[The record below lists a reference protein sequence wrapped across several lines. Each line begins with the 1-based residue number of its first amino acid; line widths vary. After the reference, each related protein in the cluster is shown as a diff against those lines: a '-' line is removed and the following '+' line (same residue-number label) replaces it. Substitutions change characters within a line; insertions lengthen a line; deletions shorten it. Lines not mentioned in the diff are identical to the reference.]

1 MKTKLS
7 LILFLVLFCTP
18 SLQADENTIRE
29 ETYKNLEVFSNVLML
44 LQEHYVDTIDPHDV
58 ISGAINGM
66 LTSLDPHS
74 AYMVPEDFKEL
85 QEETHGSFSGIG
97 IEITINDGLLTV
109 VSPIEDTPAYV
120 AGLKAGDQII
130 KIEDEPT
137 KNMTLMD
144 AVKMLR
150 GKKGTSVT
158 ISIYRT
164 GWQELKDFTLVRD
177 EIPLNSV
184 KSSELTPDLFY
195 IRISNFQANTT
206 RDLQDALHEQEKKGP
221 ISGLILDLRNNP
233 GGLLDQS
240 VKVADVFLDSGVV
253 VSTRGRNKEQDMIFE
268 AYMDEDNYTFPMIVL
283 VNGGSASASEIV
295 AGALQDHKR
304 AIVLG
309 TVTFGKGSVQTIIPM
324 PDGAG
329 LRLTTAKYYTPS
341 GDSIQATGIK
351 PDIIVPFI
359 PSNGDK
365 DSAQNGHAQL
375 REKDLPNHFENDKKS
390 AKKTKDNIEESEK
403 DKKQAEI
410 EKRLQNDNQLRTALY
425 ILKGLGI
432 ASHEAPGDEKITPAE
447 TKK

>member
-7 LILFLVLFCTP
+7 LIVFLILFFT
-18 SLQADENTIRE
+18 SSSQADENSIRE

-44 LQEHYVDTIDPHDV
+44 LQEHYVDTIEPHDV

-74 AYMVPEDFKEL
+74 AYMIPEDFKEL

-109 VSPIEDTPAYV
+109 VSPIEDTPAYI

-130 KIEDEPT
+130 KIENEAT
-137 KNMTLMD
+137 KNLTLMD
-144 AVKMLR
+144 AVKRLR

-164 GWQELKDFTLVRD
+164 GWKELKDFTIIRD

-184 KSSELTPDLFY
+184 KSTELKPNLLY
-195 IRISNFQANTT
+195 IRISNFQAKTT
-206 RDLQDALHEQEKKGP
+206 RDLQDSLHEQEEKRP

-253 VSTRGRNKEQDMIFE
+253 VSTRGRNKEEDMVFE
-268 AYMDEDNYTFPMIVL
+268 AYLDDDNYKFPMIVL

-304 AIVLG
+304 AIILG

-341 GDSIQATGIK
+341 GDSIQATGIT

-365 DSAQNGHAQL
+365 DTKQNGHARL
-375 REKDLPNHFENDKKS
+375 REKDLPNHFENDDESK
-390 AKKTKDNIEESEK
+390 KKTKDNIKESET
-403 DKKQAEI
+403 DKEQAEI

-432 ASHEAPGDEKITPAE
+432 ASNETPADEKQKPAE
-447 TKK
+447 KEK